1 MTSTAQ
7 APAAAAGRT
16 GTTPSGPRPG
26 RRPRRS
32 LTDRRFATLM
42 MVPATIF
49 LAVFVG
55 WPLLQFVGDS
65 FFSINAIAGT
75 RDFIGLGNY
84 AAAFASPDFLNA
96 SWRTIVYTLIV
107 VAFEF
112 VLGLGIALLFTALG
126 DASRVF
132 RTIFLYP
139 LMIAPIVA
147 GLLWRF
153 LLIDN
158 FGIVNELLSSV
169 GILSSPG
176 QIAWLSDPSIALF
189 SVAIPDIWL
198 TTSFITLVLFA
209 GLQNIPGDIIEAAR
223 LDGARYPAILFRI
236 VIPLLRPVI
245 AVALILRG
253 IDAARAFD
261 VILIQT
267 NGGPQQSTET
277 MSLLIYR
284 TMIRFGDPGLASAMG
299 TMYLIVMLA
308 VALVAI
314 LTIWRPGGETNS

>member
-1 MTSTAQ
+1 M
-7 APAAAAGRT
+7 
-16 GTTPSGPRPG
+16 
-26 RRPRRS
+26 
-32 LTDRRFATLM
+32 L
-42 MVPATIF
+42 PATVF
-49 LAVFVG
+49 LAVFVA
-55 WPLLQFVGDS
+55 WPLVHFVSDS
-65 FFSINAIAGT
+65 FFKVSRFAGGPRTFVGLDNYVTAFSSTDFGNAA
-75 RDFIGLGNY
+75 
-84 AAAFASPDFLNA
+84 
-96 SWRTIVYTLIV
+96 WRTLVYTIIV
-107 VAFEF
+107 VVFEF
-112 VLGLGIALLFTALG
+112 VLGLTVALIFTALG
-126 DASRVF
+126 DRSRVF

-158 FGIVNELLSSV
+158 FGIVNELLTRV
-169 GILSSPG
+169 GILHDPG
-176 QIAWLSDPSIALF
+176 QIQWLSNPSIALL

-223 LDGARYPAILFRI
+223 LDGARYPTVLFRI

-245 AVALILRG
+245 AVALVIRG

-284 TMIRFGDPGLASAMG
+284 TMVRFGDPGLASAMG
-299 TMYLIVMLA
+299 TVYLIAMLA
-308 VALVAI
+308 ISIVAI
-314 LTIWRPGGETNS
+314 LMIWQPGSESER

>member
-1 MTSTAQ
+1 
-7 APAAAAGRT
+7 
-16 GTTPSGPRPG
+16 
-26 RRPRRS
+26 
-32 LTDRRFATLM
+32 M

>member
-1 MTSTAQ
+1 
-7 APAAAAGRT
+7 
-16 GTTPSGPRPG
+16 
-26 RRPRRS
+26 
-32 LTDRRFATLM
+32 
-42 MVPATIF
+42 MVPATLF

-65 FFSINAIAGT
+65 FFSIDPIGGT

-96 SWRTIVYTLIV
+96 SWRTVVYTIIV
-107 VAFEF
+107 VALEF
-112 VLGLGIALLFTALG
+112 VLGLGVALLFTALG

-158 FGIVNELLSSV
+158 VGIVNEVLARI

-299 TMYLIVMLA
+299 TMYLVVMLA

-314 LTIWRPGGETNS
+314 LAIWRPGGEQNS

>member
-1 MTSTAQ
+1 
-7 APAAAAGRT
+7 
-16 GTTPSGPRPG
+16 
-26 RRPRRS
+26 
-32 LTDRRFATLM
+32 M
-42 MVPATIF
+42 MVPAGLF

-65 FFSINAIAGT
+65 FFEIDPIAGS
-75 RDFIGLGNY
+75 REFVGLGNY
-84 AAAFASPDFLNA
+84 LTAFGSPDFVNA
-96 SWRTIVYTLIV
+96 SWRTLVYTIV
-107 VAFEF
+107 VVTLEF
-112 VLGLGIALLFTALG
+112 VLGLAVALLFTALG

-158 FGIVNELLSSV
+158 FGIVNEVLSRV

-198 TTSFITLVLFA
+198 TTSFVTLVLFA
-209 GLQNIPGDIIEAAR
+209 GLQNIPGDVIEAAR
-223 LDGARYPAILFRI
+223 LDGARYPSILFRI

-299 TMYLIVMLA
+299 TVYLVVMLA

-314 LTIWRPGGETNS
+314 LTIWRPGGESTS